1 MIVEKEFDFDLE
13 GVELIGTVVLDISDD
28 IPRVKKVI
36 FNSDNLTL
44 LSLKDLVSELI
55 YEDDRFNAIKLRE
68 EERQW
73 REAEDAD
80 AMRKEID

>member
-1 MIVEKEFDFDLE
+1 MIIEKEFDFDLE

-28 IPRVKKVI
+28 IPRVKKVR
-36 FNSDNLTL
+36 FNSDNMTL

-55 YEDDRFNAIKLRE
+55 YEDDRFNAIKLKE

-80 AMRKEID
+80 ATRKERD